1 MSVDSASA
9 ASGGVGAVR
18 EARLVR
24 FARRYPL
31 GMVGALIVGILVL
44 TAVFAPWLAPYS
56 PYEINAAA
64 ILLPPD
70 AAHWFGTDEYG
81 RDVLSRI
88 IWGARISVFV
98 AFSAVILGTSVGALL
113 GLVGGYVG
121 GPVDYVIQR
130 VMDTMLAFP
139 MLILGLALVA
149 ALGSGIGNVV
159 IALAVVIVPTNARVI
174 RSITL
179 AIREMPFV
187 EAARNLGFSTPRII
201 FRHVLPNCIAPF
213 IVVAASALG
222 YAILSEAALSFLGLG
237 TPPPEPSWGVM
248 LSGTTQTYM
257 KQAPWLAIFPGL
269 AITLAIFGFNFI
281 GDALRDAI
289 DPRLRGR

>member
-1 MSVDSASA
+1 
-9 ASGGVGAVR
+9 
-18 EARLVR
+18 
-24 FARRYPL
+24 
-31 GMVGALIVGILVL
+31 
-44 TAVFAPWLAPYS
+44 
-56 PYEINAAA
+56 
-64 ILLPPD
+64 
-70 AAHWFGTDEYG
+70 
-81 RDVLSRI
+81 
-88 IWGARISVFV
+88 
-98 AFSAVILGTSVGALL
+98 
-113 GLVGGYVG
+113 
-121 GPVDYVIQR
+121 
-130 VMDTMLAFP
+130 
-139 MLILGLALVA
+139 
-149 ALGSGIGNVV
+149 VV

-248 LSGTTQTYM
+248 LSGSTQTYM

-269 AITLAIFGFNFI
+269 AITLAIFGVNFI